1 MNILM
6 KYAFV
11 FLYLFLP
18 MMALCQPKSYT
29 AQRAEKTPRID
40 GQLADDCWRD
50 ANWAGGFVQ
59 YEPLPDAAPSQ
70 QTLYAI
76 LYDDNNLYVAIKALD
91 SEPDKIVNRISRRD
105 DVDGD
110 WVGVAIDSYEDK
122 MTSFEFTLSAS
133 GTKGDLRRSESS
145 GEDDTWDPIWEAK
158 TSLQPEGWYAEIR
171 IPYSQLRFGKK
182 TAYRWGLQVARHIYR
197 RQELSFWQP
206 VDKGSSQFVA
216 HFGRLLGIDDISPT
230 KEAEVVPFVLSQL
243 TLSQRE
249 AGNPFATGR
258 STEASVGVD
267 GKVGLTNDLTLNFTI
282 NPDFGQV
289 EADPSNVNLTNFE
302 TYYDE
307 KRPFFVEGSNIYHY
321 PYDITNNERN
331 KLFYSRRLGR
341 EPQFA
346 YDRQEGEHVSAPRR
360 TSILGAVKI
369 SGKTRKG
376 TSLGLLGAVTQK
388 MYSEIDR
395 NGERSNYAVEPLSGY
410 LAGRVEQDLDSGN
423 LIVGGMVTAVN
434 RKIDEEQ
441 FGVLAR
447 SAYAGGLNF
456 TRYWHDKSYY
466 LTARA
471 FFSHLQGSPQAM
483 TRLQRSSARYYQRP
497 DASHLQLDSTRTT
510 LSGMGGSL
518 NGGKIS
524 GHFNFMGFS
533 SWSSPGIEFND
544 IGFKPN
550 ADQIM
555 NGVWAGYNEWRPRG
569 IVNQFEFNG
578 SIYHISDFSG
588 KSKGWGTE
596 SFAYIQFTNY
606 YDIAG
611 GLNIGYNGTSTTLL
625 RGGPSIRTPGVMN
638 GWFSIES
645 DSRKKFKAEYDMSF
659 RRGFENSASS
669 VSYGLDL
676 SYKPSNRL
684 MLSLYPH
691 YVHSTDHQQYVRTV
705 EGEHPTYILS
715 SIRQHTASMSLRI
728 NYGITPDMSLQWYAL
743 PYLFSGDYY
752 DFKGVTNPQADKFVE
767 RFSRIEDYP
776 YDNPDFHFLQ
786 LRSNLVY
793 RWEYKPGS
801 VLYLVWSQGRT
812 LREEDGSF
820 RFGDYV
826 RELAHAELR
835 NDFLFKV
842 SYAFIF

>member
-1 MNILM
+1 M
-6 KYAFV
+6 KSFFV
-11 FLYLFLP
+11 SLCLVIPLV
-18 MMALCQPKSYT
+18 ALCQTKSYT
-29 AQRAEKTPRID
+29 ALRAGKAPQID
-40 GQLADDCWRD
+40 GRLADECWQHAAWTGD
-50 ANWAGGFVQ
+50 FVQ
-59 YEPLPDAAPSQ
+59 FEPVPDAAPSQ
-70 QTLYAI
+70 QTQYAI
-76 LYDDNNLYVAIKALD
+76 VYDDNNLYVAITALD
-91 SEPDKIVNRISRRD
+91 SEPGKIVRRISRRD

-110 WVGVAIDSYEDK
+110 WVSVAIDSYEDK
-122 MTSFEFTLSAS
+122 MTSFEFTVSAS
-133 GTKGDLRRSESS
+133 GSKGDLLRSESG
-145 GEDDTWDPIWEAK
+145 GEDETWDPVWEVK
-158 TSLQPEGWYAEIR
+158 TSMQSDGWYAEIR

-182 TAYRWGLQVARHIYR
+182 SSYNWGLEVARKIYR
-197 RQELSFWQP
+197 HQELSFWQP

-216 HFGRLLGIDDISPT
+216 HFGTLQGIQNISPK
-230 KEAEVVPFVLSQL
+230 KEIEIVPFVLSQL
-243 TLSQRE
+243 TMSEKE

-258 STEASVGVD
+258 NTKASVGVD

-302 TYYDE
+302 TYFDE

-321 PYDITNNERN
+321 PFDITNNERN
-331 KLFYSRRLGR
+331 KIFYSRRLGR
-341 EPQFA
+341 EPQFS
-346 YDRQEGEHVSAPRR
+346 YDRQEGEYVRAPGR
-360 TSILGAVKI
+360 TNILGAVKI

-376 TSLGLLGAVTQK
+376 TSLGILNAVTQK

-395 NGERSNYAVEPLSGY
+395 DGARSGYAVEPLSNY
-410 LAGRVEQDLDSGN
+410 FTGRVEQDLDSGN
-423 LIVGGMVTAVN
+423 LIVGGIVTAVN

-441 FGVLAR
+441 FNGISR
-447 SAYAGGLNF
+447 SAYTGGVNV
-456 TRYWHDKSYY
+456 TRYWREKSYY
-466 LTARA
+466 VTARA
-471 FFSHLQGSPQAM
+471 FFSHLKGAPLAM

-497 DASHLQLDSTRTT
+497 DADHLRLDSSRTT
-510 LSGMGGSL
+510 LGGLGGSL

-524 GHFNFMGFS
+524 GHFNFLGFS
-533 SWSSPGIEFND
+533 SWSSPGLEFND

-555 NGVWAGYNEWRPRG
+555 NGVWAGYSEWRPRG
-569 IVNQFEFNG
+569 FVNEYEFNG
-578 SIYHISDFSG
+578 STYHITDFAG

-596 SFAYIQFTNY
+596 SFAYIQFKNY
-606 YDIAG
+606 YDMAG
-611 GLNIGYNGTSTTLL
+611 GLNINYNGTSTTLL

-645 DSRKKFKAEYDMSF
+645 DSRKKFQAEYDMSF
-659 RRGFENSASS
+659 RRGFENSATS
-669 VSYGLDL
+669 VSYGLDI

-684 MLSLYPH
+684 MLSVYPQ
-691 YVHSTDHQQYVRTV
+691 YVQSTDHQQYVRTV
-705 EGEHPTYILS
+705 EGDHPTYILS
-715 SIRQHTASMSLRI
+715 SIHQHIASMSVRI

-743 PYLFSGDYY
+743 PYLFSGDYS
-752 DFKGVTNPQADKFVE
+752 DFKTVTHPQADKFTD
-767 RFSRIEDYP
+767 RYTPMEDYP

-801 VLYLVWSQGRT
+801 VLYLVWSLGRT
-812 LREEDGSF
+812 LQEEEGSF

-826 RELAHAELR
+826 HELARATPQ

>member
-1 MNILM
+1 M
-6 KYAFV
+6 K
-11 FLYLFLP
+11 FLFIFLSLLIP
-18 MMALCQPKSYT
+18 ALALCQTKSYT
-29 AQRAEKTPRID
+29 ARRVGTAPRID
-40 GQLADDCWRD
+40 GQLADDCWQEATWTD
-50 ANWAGGFVQ
+50 GFVQ
-59 YEPLPDAAPSQ
+59 FEPVPDAAPSQ
-70 QTLYAI
+70 QTQYAI

-91 SEPDKIVNRISRRD
+91 SEPGKIVRRISRRD

-110 WVGVAIDSYEDK
+110 WVGVLIDSYEDK
-122 MTSFEFTLSAS
+122 MTSFEFTVSAS
-133 GTKGDLRRSESS
+133 GSKGDLRRSESS
-145 GEDDTWDPIWEAK
+145 GEDDTWDPIWETK
-158 TSLQPEGWYAEIR
+158 TSLQSDGWYAEIR
-171 IPYSQLRFGKK
+171 IPFSQLRFGRK
-182 TAYRWGLQVARHIYR
+182 TAYHWGLQVARQIYR
-197 RQELSFWQP
+197 RQEHSFWQP

-216 HFGRLLGIDDISPT
+216 HFGTLLGIHDISPA
-230 KEAEVVPFVLSQL
+230 KEAEVVPFMLSQL
-243 TLSQRE
+243 TLSKRE

-258 STEASVGVD
+258 STTASVGVD

-341 EPQFA
+341 EPQFS
-346 YDRQEGEHVSAPRR
+346 YDRQEGEYVRAPGR
-360 TSILGAVKI
+360 TNILGAVKI

-376 TSLGLLGAVTQK
+376 TSLGILSGVTQK

-395 NGERSNYAVEPLSGY
+395 DGERSDYAVEPLSGY
-410 LAGRVEQDLDSGN
+410 FTGRVEQDLDSAN

-441 FGVLAR
+441 FSEISR
-447 SAYAGGLNF
+447 SAYTGGLNV
-456 TRYWHDKSYY
+456 TRYWRKKSYY

-471 FFSHLQGSPQAM
+471 FFSHLQGAPQAM

-497 DASHLQLDSTRTT
+497 DAGHLQLDSTRTT
-510 LSGMGGSL
+510 LSGLGGSL

-524 GHFNFMGFS
+524 GHFNFLGFS
-533 SWSSPGIEFND
+533 SWSSPGLELND

-555 NGVWAGYNEWRPRG
+555 NGVWAGYTEWRPKG
-569 IVNQFEFNG
+569 IVNQYEFNG
-578 SIYHISDFSG
+578 STYHISDFSG
-588 KSKGWGTE
+588 TSKGWGTE

-611 GLNIGYNGTSTTLL
+611 GLNINYNGTSTTLL
-625 RGGPSIRTPGVMN
+625 RGGPSIRTPGMMN

-645 DSRKKFKAEYDMSF
+645 DSRKKFKVEYEMNFS
-659 RRGFENSASS
+659 RGFENSASS

-684 MLSLYPH
+684 MLSLYPQ
-691 YVHSTDHQQYVRTV
+691 YVRSTDHQQYVRTV
-705 EGEHPTYILS
+705 EGDHPTYILS
-715 SIRQHTASMSLRI
+715 SIRQHIASMSVRI

-752 DFKGVTNPQADKFVE
+752 DFKTVANPQAGTFAE
-767 RFSRIEDYP
+767 RYSPMADYP

-812 LREEDGSF
+812 LREEDGTF
-820 RFGDYV
+820 RFGDYL
-826 RELAHAELR
+826 RELAHAAPQ

>member
-1 MNILM
+1 M
-6 KYAFV
+6 KFFFV
-11 FLYLFLP
+11 SLCLVIPLV
-18 MMALCQPKSYT
+18 ALCQTKSYT
-29 AQRAEKTPRID
+29 ALRAGKAPQID
-40 GQLADDCWRD
+40 GRLADECWQHAAWTGD
-50 ANWAGGFVQ
+50 FVQ
-59 YEPLPDAAPSQ
+59 FEPVPDAAPSQ
-70 QTLYAI
+70 QTQYAI
-76 LYDDNNLYVAIKALD
+76 VYDDNNLYVAIMALD
-91 SEPDKIVNRISRRD
+91 SEPGKIVRRISRRD

-110 WVGVAIDSYEDK
+110 WVSVAIDSYEDK
-122 MTSFEFTLSAS
+122 MTSFEFTVSAS
-133 GTKGDLRRSESS
+133 GSKGDLLRSESG
-145 GEDDTWDPIWEAK
+145 GEDETWDPVWEVK
-158 TSLQPEGWYAEIR
+158 TSMQSDGWYAEIR

-182 TAYRWGLQVARHIYR
+182 SSYNWGLEVARKIYR
-197 RQELSFWQP
+197 HQELSFWQP

-216 HFGRLLGIDDISPT
+216 HFGTLQGIQNISPK
-230 KEAEVVPFVLSQL
+230 KEIEIVPFVLSQL
-243 TLSQRE
+243 TLSEKE

-258 STEASVGVD
+258 NTKASVGVD

-302 TYYDE
+302 TYFDE

-321 PYDITNNERN
+321 PFDITNNERN
-331 KLFYSRRLGR
+331 KIFYSRRLGR
-341 EPQFA
+341 EPQFS
-346 YDRQEGEHVSAPRR
+346 YDRQEGEYVRAPGR
-360 TSILGAVKI
+360 TNILGAVKI

-376 TSLGLLGAVTQK
+376 TSLGILNAFTQK

-395 NGERSNYAVEPLSGY
+395 DGARSGYAVEPLSNY
-410 LAGRVEQDLDSGN
+410 FTGRVEQDLDSGN
-423 LIVGGMVTAVN
+423 LIVGGIVTAVN

-441 FGVLAR
+441 FNGISR
-447 SAYAGGLNF
+447 SAYTGGVNV
-456 TRYWHDKSYY
+456 TRYWREKSYY
-466 LTARA
+466 VTARA
-471 FFSHLQGSPQAM
+471 FFSHLKGAPLAM

-497 DASHLQLDSTRTT
+497 DADHLRLDSSRTT
-510 LSGMGGSL
+510 LGGLGGSL

-524 GHFNFMGFS
+524 GHFNFLGFS
-533 SWSSPGIEFND
+533 SWSSPGLEFND

-555 NGVWAGYNEWRPRG
+555 NGVWAGYSEWRPRG
-569 IVNQFEFNG
+569 FVNEYEFNG
-578 SIYHISDFSG
+578 STYHIMDFSG

-596 SFAYIQFTNY
+596 SFAYIQFKNY
-606 YDIAG
+606 YDMAG
-611 GLNIGYNGTSTTLL
+611 GLNINYNGTSTTLL

-645 DSRKKFKAEYDMSF
+645 DSRKKFQAEYDMSF
-659 RRGFENSASS
+659 RRGFENSATS
-669 VSYGLDL
+669 VSYGLDI

-684 MLSLYPH
+684 MLSVYPQ
-691 YVHSTDHQQYVRTV
+691 YVQSTDHQQYVRTV
-705 EGEHPTYILS
+705 EGDHPTYILS
-715 SIRQHTASMSLRI
+715 SIHQHVASMSVRI

-752 DFKGVTNPQADKFVE
+752 DFKTVTHPQADKFTD
-767 RFSRIEDYP
+767 RYTPMEDYP

-812 LREEDGSF
+812 LQEEEGSF

-826 RELAHAELR
+826 HELARATPQ